1 MKFQLTGEEAALKQ
15 GLQLLLEA
23 KGHQLAEGGI
33 SIVPAPHP
41 EKTLT
46 VSRTGDRVEI
56 GYCQTVHFF
65 RGMSLVLQHPED
77 STYSCRETVWLDEN
91 GLMLDCSRNAV
102 YRLDFV
108 REYLQM
114 MAFAGMNTLYL
125 YLEDTYE
132 IPEYPYFGQMRG
144 R

>member
-1 MKFQLTGEEAALKQ
+1 MKFQLAGEEAALKQ

-77 STYSCRETVWLDEN
+77 STYS
-91 GLMLDCSRNAV
+91 
-102 YRLDFV
+102 
-108 REYLQM
+108 
-114 MAFAGMNTLYL
+114 
-125 YLEDTYE
+125 
-132 IPEYPYFGQMRG
+132 
-144 R
+144 